1 MSFLLSQYL
10 HLASFAN
17 NNINPFVLIGLCIF
31 LTMFYTN
38 FPQKTNW
45 MFVIEFIFDTIF
57 LKNSKNAKNENDN
70 KSVTLFL
77 TNIDICVL
85 DDVSTHD
92 EGSWIVIS
100 RCSISFY

>member
-1 MSFLLSQYL
+1 
-10 HLASFAN
+10 
-17 NNINPFVLIGLCIF
+17 
-31 LTMFYTN
+31 
-38 FPQKTNW
+38 

-57 LKNSKNAKNENDN
+57 LKNSKKTHKKENDN
-70 KSVTLFL
+70 KSVTSFL

-92 EGSWIVIS
+92 EGFWIVIS

>member
-1 MSFLLSQYL
+1 
-10 HLASFAN
+10 
-17 NNINPFVLIGLCIF
+17 
-31 LTMFYTN
+31 
-38 FPQKTNW
+38 